1 MSKIALVL
9 EGGAMRGMYT
19 AGVLDSFIDNGIK
32 VDTIISVSAGA
43 LFGVNYA
50 SEQRGRALNY
60 NTKYLRYPM
69 YMSFKSLVKTGNVVN
84 KEFAYYILPKR
95 LDIFDQEKF
104 EKSNIDYYATVTNVD
119 SGKAEYVRIDNVF
132 EQMEYL
138 RASSAMP
145 FLSEIIEINNKR
157 YLDGGIADSIPV
169 EKAKSMN
176 FDKIILVLT
185 RDENYRKKEKNNK
198 IIEVITYKKY
208 GKTLGDIIL
217 SRGKRYNETIDKII
231 DYEKRKEI
239 FVIRPSKE
247 IKISR
252 LEKNVDKIREIY
264 NLGFEDSKNKIEE
277 LRNYLNN

>member
-104 EKSNIDYYATVTNVD
+104 KNSNIDYYATVTNVD
-119 SGKAEYVRIDNVF
+119 TGKAEYVRIDNVF

-145 FLSEIIEINNKR
+145 FLSEIIEIDDKK

-169 EKAKSMN
+169 EKARSMD

-185 RDENYRKKEKNNK
+185 RDVNYRKKEKNNK
-198 IIEVITYKKY
+198 VIEVVTYKKY
-208 GKTLGDIIL
+208 GKTLGDAIL
-217 SRGKRYNETIDKII
+217 SRGKRYNETIEKII

-252 LEKNVDKIREIY
+252 LEKNVDKIKEIY
-264 NLGFEDSKNKIEE
+264 NLGHEDSENKIKE

>member
-264 NLGFEDSKNKIEE
+264 NLGFEDSKNKVEE